1 MTRRFPRYPRRLR
14 QAGVGLVTAIF
25 LLVVLAGLAV
35 AMVSVYTAQQASSNL
50 DLQGAR
56 AYQAARAGLEWGLF
70 RQLRTNPKDGC
81 INGATFGM
89 PAGTSL
95 SGFTVVVSCTQS
107 GLAGGLLQVTLASTA
122 CNIADSNGCTP
133 SANPE
138 SVRRTVE
145 TQVTQ
150 PPPPTPAAPPGDQ
163 P

>member
-1 MTRRFPRYPRRLR
+1 MTSRFPQRPRRLR

-35 AMVSVYTAQQASSNL
+35 AMVSVYTAQQASANL

-70 RQLRTNPKDGC
+70 RQLRTGQAGC
-81 INGATFGM
+81 IGGATFGM
-89 PAGTSL
+89 PGATSL
-95 SGFTVVVSCTQS
+95 SGFTVVVSCTQR
-107 GLAGGLLQVTLASTA
+107 GLVGGLLQVTLSATA
-122 CNIADSNGCTP
+122 CNIVDGNGGCGP
-133 SANPE
+133 VSNPE

-150 PPPPTPAAPPGDQ
+150 PLPPGAQ